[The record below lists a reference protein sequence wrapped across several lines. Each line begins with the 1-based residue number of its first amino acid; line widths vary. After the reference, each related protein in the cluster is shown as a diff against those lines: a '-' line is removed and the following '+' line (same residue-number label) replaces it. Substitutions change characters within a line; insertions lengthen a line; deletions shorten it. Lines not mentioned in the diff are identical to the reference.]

1 MQPREAAVPAT
12 SQARLDALVARR
24 RVLEGFALGAA
35 AWLVPGVFAEALDEQ
50 LPLTPRQTEG
60 PFYPDRLPLDRDNDL
75 VIVGDRTTPALGRIV
90 HLSGR
95 VLTPAGSPVRNAFVE
110 IWQVDNNGA
119 YIHSRSSNRARRDP
133 GFQGYGHF
141 VTNAKG
147 EYRFRTILPVAY
159 PGRTPHIHVA
169 VSHRRRR
176 VLTTQLYTAGVAQN
190 ARDRI
195 YRSLGA
201 AGQRLV
207 TVDYRTVADSKIGEL
222 DGRKDLV
229 VGVTPTAD

>member
-1 MQPREAAVPAT
+1 MQPGDPVTRIGRAEDIE
-12 SQARLDALVARR
+12 RLVARR
-24 RVLEGFALGAA
+24 RLLKGFALGAA
-35 AWLVPGVFAEALDEQ
+35 AWLVPGAFAEALEER

-75 VIVGDRTTPALGRIV
+75 VIVGDRVTPAVGRIV

-95 VLTPAGSPVRNAFVE
+95 VLTPAGSPVRSALVE

-119 YIHSRSSNRARRDP
+119 YIHSRSFHRSRRDP
-133 GFQGYGHF
+133 GFQGYGQF
-141 VTNAKG
+141 VTSAKG

-169 VSHRRRR
+169 VSHARRR

-190 ARDRI
+190 ARDGI

-207 TVDYRTVADSKIGEL
+207 TVDYRVVEGSRIGEL
-222 DGRKDLV
+222 DGRKDLI
-229 VGVTPTAD
+229 VGIT